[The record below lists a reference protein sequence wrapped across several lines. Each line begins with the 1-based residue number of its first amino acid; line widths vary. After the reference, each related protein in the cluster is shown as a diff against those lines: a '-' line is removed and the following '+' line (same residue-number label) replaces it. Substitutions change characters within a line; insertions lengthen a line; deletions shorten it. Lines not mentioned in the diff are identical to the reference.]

1 MQTRITYTTHELPKK
16 HHIPTDLLPHYTHR
30 SDITFCEGIV
40 LKNGR
45 ITILTNLRA
54 EMKSL
59 IHQGHLGIK
68 NCKKCARQ
76 SLFWALM
83 NSKIEDMIKRCP
95 S

>member
-68 NCKKCARQ
+68 NCKKRARQ